1 MSASKEKKTRQDVTT
16 QGPIGRE
23 QKRQQEEKEARRS
36 TIRYI
41 AVGVVCV
48 VLALFLMIWNT
59 GLIQR
64 NATAATING
73 VKYSTT
79 DVQYYFNSTRQR
91 ILSYYSQNVGMMPF
105 DYNTSTKTQVYDSST
120 GETWYDYLM
129 DQTMDTM
136 SRYAAIYDKLQSA
149 DYTMSDEAKEYL
161 DNSLA
166 NLETT
171 WQGSNYTSRDAYLRA
186 SYGPY
191 ITYNHFVELYT
202 KGILISD
209 YMNFITKGF
218 TFDSSDYEGY
228 YQDNADTLDSYTLS
242 QLVLNA
248 EVVTTDADGKTI
260 EMTDDEKAA
269 ALDKAKTEKK
279 AVAEEIQAKLEAG
292 ADPSDLAKE
301 YADQLSGAA
310 TLSKAVVGSTISS
323 APYAQWAMDGT
334 RQAGDV
340 TVSEY
345 DGGATSY
352 YYYVVVFEGRA
363 RDNSPTDT
371 VRHILV
377 VADTDKG
384 ADAPTDEQYATA
396 KTKAEDLLNQWK
408 SGPATEDSFAQLARD
423 NSADTGSA
431 ADGGL
436 ITNVYSGSGYVT
448 TFTDWA
454 TDDTRNPGDTGI
466 VQNTASTVK
475 GWHIMYYVGATGD
488 PVWQITAD
496 SAMRSQAYSTWEDSI
511 RQGYD
516 GTTSGL
522 GVKFIRA

>member
-1 MSASKEKKTRQDVTT
+1 MSASKERKTRQEVTA
-16 QGPIGRE
+16 QGPTSRE
-23 QKRQQEEKEARRS
+23 QKRQKEEKEARRS
-36 TIRYI
+36 TIRYFT
-41 AVGVVCV
+41 VGILCV

-73 VKYSTT
+73 VKYTAT

-91 ILSYYSQNVGMMPF
+91 ILNYYSQNVGMLPF
-105 DYNTSTKTQVYDSST
+105 DNNTSTKDQVFDSST

-136 SRYAAIYDKLQSA
+136 TRYAAIYDKLQSEG
-149 DYTMSDEAKEYL
+149 YTMSDQAKEYL
-161 DNSLA
+161 DSSLA
-166 NLETT
+166 TLETS
-171 WQGSNYTSRDAYLRA
+171 WQSANYTSRDAYLRA

-191 ITYNHFVELYT
+191 MTYNHFVELYT

-209 YMNFITKGF
+209 YMNSITEGF

-228 YQDNADTLDSYTLS
+228 YQDNANTLDSYTLS
-242 QLVLNA
+242 QLVLKA

-260 EMTDDEKAA
+260 EMTDEEKAA
-269 ALDKAKTEKK
+269 ALDKAKTEQK

-292 ADPSDLAKE
+292 EKPADLAKE
-301 YADQLSGAA
+301 YADQLSGDPV
-310 TLSKAVVGSTISS
+310 LSNTVVGSAISS
-323 APYAQWAMDGT
+323 APYAQWAMDST

-340 TVSEY
+340 NVSEY
-345 DGGATSY
+345 DGGSTSY
-352 YYYVVVFEGRA
+352 YYYVVLFEGRA
-363 RDNSPTDT
+363 RDNDPTDT

-377 VADTDKG
+377 AADTDEG
-384 ADAPTDEQYATA
+384 ASAPTDEQYASA
-396 KTKAEDLLNQWK
+396 KTKAEELLNQWK

-431 ADGGL
+431 EDGGL

-454 TDDTRNPGDTGI
+454 NDDSRKSGDTGI

-475 GWHIMYYVGATGD
+475 GWHIMYFVGATGD

-496 SAMRSQAYSTWEDSI
+496 SALRAQSYSTWEDSI

-516 GTTSGL
+516 GTASGI
-522 GVKFIRA
+522 GVKFIQA